1 MGVHWLSSLVDWRR
15 TRVKDGGRGGIIGP
29 RQKCHLFARTKK
41 KMAITHARTQAN
53 IINMMSMSRIQQV
66 KTEKKKLQ
74 RGLLFMSVW
83 ERQRKMM
90 DKESEHILRN

>member
-1 MGVHWLSSLVDWRR
+1 
-15 TRVKDGGRGGIIGP
+15 
-29 RQKCHLFARTKK
+29 
-41 KMAITHARTQAN
+41 MAITHARTQAN

-90 DKESEHILRN
+90 GSVQRVGDNLEIGLLVEEPISGSFSP

>member
-1 MGVHWLSSLVDWRR
+1 
-15 TRVKDGGRGGIIGP
+15 
-29 RQKCHLFARTKK
+29 
-41 KMAITHARTQAN
+41 MAITHARTQAN

-83 ERQRKMM
+83 ERQTKMM
-90 DKESEHILRN
+90 GSVQRVGDNLEIGLLVEEPISGSFSP